1 MGAVVGEGGFC
12 QVRLAVHHLSRRKVA
27 VKVIDKTKLSD
38 AAEARRM
45 QREIRVLKRLNHPC
59 VIRLFEV
66 LEAAGSQLLLVM
78 EYAPGGSLLDY
89 VRSRKRLGEA
99 EAAYFLQQIL
109 TGLQYCHNS
118 EVRGVAVGVAL
129 AALCRRQ
136 KGSLCHCCCT

>member
-1 MGAVVGEGGFC
+1 M
-12 QVRLAVHHLSRRKVA
+12 LLSP
-27 VKVIDKTKLSD
+27 LLPLL
-38 AAEARRM
+38 

-66 LEAAGSQLLLVM
+66 LEAGSKLLLVM

-109 TGLQYCHNS
+109 TGLQYCHDS
-118 EVRGVAVGVAL
+118 EVRGVLLML
-129 AALCRRQ
+129 ACDA
-136 KGSLCHCCCT
+136 